1 MFFVTT
7 NLADDAGIVAIF
19 REIGVG
25 ATAVFAGL
33 DLVVVFHDY
42 LRSLRVLP
50 KQGRP
55 VALKQKTRKMKGAP
69 AMATRMPPMMCWQV
83 VSSVISIP
91 LFYHGLSYLSSA
103 LGGKFSIVISVVY
116 IRTYDRGP
124 QPEMGIPMY

>member
-1 MFFVTT
+1 MTT

-25 ATAVFAGL
+25 ATTVFAGL

-42 LRSLRVLP
+42 LRSLRVFP

-55 VALKQKTRKMKGAP
+55 VADKQNTRKMIGEA
-69 AMATRMPPMMCWQV
+69 ARTTMTAPMMCWQV
-83 VSSVISIP
+83 VSSMP